1 MLNWL
6 AAALVAIAMS
16 TAYLLDGPSEHEARV
31 DTVEDKIQKLCG
43 ENAGFKMLEDG
54 SVQCYTHRGAKTR
67 RVTL

>member
-1 MLNWL
+1 MSWL
-6 AAALVAIAMS
+6 AAVLVALVMS

>member
-1 MLNWL
+1 MNWV
-6 AAALVAIAMS
+6 AAMLVAIVMS

-67 RVTL
+67 KVTL